1 MPVTMRHR
9 GSSRFCRVAILS
21 LAALVLTAQS
31 ETLPRLKGETLAD
44 KPIVLPDDA
53 HGKIAL
59 LVIGFT
65 RKSSQAT
72 RAWGQRFNMDFGSD
86 QRYVRYQV
94 AVLEEVPRLIRGM
107 VTSGIRRE
115 IAAGEQEHFVT
126 LFNTEADLKR
136 FVAYSAPDEAY
147 LLLLDVKGEVR
158 WRGHGL
164 FREQDYA
171 ALQHAAKQFAS
182 E

>member
-1 MPVTMRHR
+1 MRHR
-9 GSSRFCRVAILS
+9 DTSRFCRVAILS
-21 LAALVLTAQS
+21 LAALVLSAQS
-31 ETLPRLKGETLAD
+31 ETFPRLKGATLSD
-44 KPIVLPDDA
+44 KQIVLPDDA

-72 RAWGQRFNMDFGSD
+72 RAWGQRFNKDFGND

-94 AVLEEVPRLIRGM
+94 AVLEDVPKLIRGM
-107 VTSGIRRE
+107 VTSGIRRD
-115 IAAGEQEHFVT
+115 IPAGEQEHFVIVV
-126 LFNTEADLKR
+126 NGEADLKR
-136 FVAYSAPDEAY
+136 FMAYSVPDEAY
-147 LLLLDVKGEVR
+147 LLLLDAKGAVQ

-171 ALQHAAKQFAS
+171 ALRDAAQQLAQQ
-182 E
+182 